1 MLRIVFGV
9 DSIFKGAIL
18 VEKYLTSMSLYVFLI
33 CFMVLIRVMFV
44 CFICYLILSVDRA
57 R

>member
-1 MLRIVFGV
+1 MLSIVFGV
-9 DSIFKGAIL
+9 DSIFNGAIL
-18 VEKYLTSMSLYVFLI
+18 VEKYLTSMGLYVFLI